1 MARREVDY
9 LFDVDARSTNFTEW
23 ENVPWSPSGRFEE
36 KRRSYTLKYLDK
48 DMLIIYEYN
57 NYPDHYTICVG
68 NLVTH
73 MNENS
78 DRINFLV
85 NDLITTNVTQTLE
98 WQDVK

>member
-9 LFDVDARSTNFTEW
+9 LFDVDARSTHFTEW
-23 ENVPWSPSGRFEE
+23 ENLPWST
-36 KRRSYTLKYLDK
+36 KRRSYTIKYLDK

-57 NYPDHYTICVG
+57 DNPDHYTICVD

-73 MNENS
+73 LNENS
-78 DRINFLV
+78 DRTNFLV
-85 NDLITTNVTQTLE
+85 NDLITTNVTQTLK